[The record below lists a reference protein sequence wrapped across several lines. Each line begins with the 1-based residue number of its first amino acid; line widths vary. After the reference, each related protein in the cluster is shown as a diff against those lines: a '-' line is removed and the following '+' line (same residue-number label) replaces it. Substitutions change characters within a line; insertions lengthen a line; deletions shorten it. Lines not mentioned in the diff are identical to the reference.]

1 MAAAS
6 PRSTQLPPGSQ
17 MPGGFARGD
26 RDDGGC
32 VAVGVGLAAADPV
45 EPLPVGLGTGATTP
59 SSGRVGMAVEGAV
72 VAGADGVVGGA
83 GGAGGGGVCC
93 CGSGWAGGGVGGVPA
108 GGLASAGRTSTQVGS
123 MW

>member
-45 EPLPVGLGTGATTP
+45 EPLPVGLGTGAT
-59 SSGRVGMAVEGAV
+59 
-72 VAGADGVVGGA
+72 VAGADGVVVGGA
-83 GGAGGGGVCC
+83 DGPGGGGVCC
-93 CGSGWAGGGVGGVPA
+93 GGSGWAGGGVGWLPA

-123 MW
+123 MWLPPFMRPWWS